1 MPATQDIMT
10 AIMSGLNGLPS
21 NRGAARRPRR
31 TEAIKDELC
40 MIGRDHF
47 HCVARAAG
55 VNNADRSEWLYD
67 VRSFP
72 SSPSMRTP
80 RRVRI
85 FTVPDSHQGR
95 CSAWQG
101 R

>member
-21 NRGAARRPRR
+21 NRGAACRPRR

-72 SSPSMRTP
+72 SSPSMRA
-80 RRVRI
+80 R
-85 FTVPDSHQGR
+85 GE
-95 CSAWQG
+95 
-101 R
+101 